1 VIQLSL
7 RIGHGGL
14 SCDEGMV
21 IVILVLEDVIGELG
35 VDVLEL
41 SQL

>member
-7 RIGHGGL
+7 RISQGGL
-14 SCDEGMV
+14 SGDKGVV